1 MILPDMLKNAPMLK
15 DMGKKDRDDDRRGR
29 SSFLGGQSSSRG
41 GSRTGGFPIGTI
53 GDRGGSSGLT
63 RPGGSRESS
72 GYGGGYGSR
81 RR

>member
-15 DMGKKDRDDDRRGR
+15 EMGKKDRDDDRRGR
-29 SSFLGGQSSSRG
+29 SAIIGGQASRG

-53 GDRGGSSGLT
+53 GNRGGSSGLT

-72 GYGGGYGSR
+72 GYGSR
-81 RR
+81 R